1 MAMQKINQKRTV
13 EYLKQLYPE
22 IKNEISSLSDCN
34 NFAGIMQSTVDQL
47 KNLLEQSKIQSVI
60 RNINRMNWIYI
71 RVNSYVR
78 YIIENIFIRSFE
90 SLRKKANPQQW
101 SFLYQE
107 IPSDFKNI
115 YFEQIRKDHKLLS

>member
-1 MAMQKINQKRTV
+1 MQRINQKKTV

-22 IKNEISSLSDCN
+22 IKNEISTLSEGN
-34 NFAGIMQSTVDQL
+34 NFAGIMQTTVDQL

-60 RNINRMNWIYI
+60 LNVKRMDWIYN
-71 RVNSYVR
+71 RGNSYVR

-90 SLRKKANPQQW
+90 SLRRKASPQQW
-101 SFLYQE
+101 RFLYQE
-107 IPSDFKNI
+107 IPSDFKHI